1 MRHKDSLIDPV
12 SQLSVA
18 NARSKPTPS
27 VFVTKT
33 FLPPMAEY
41 VELVQGVWDRVQVTN
56 NGPLAQELERALLP
70 YHGTRHVLYAG
81 NGTITLQIA
90 LRALGITGEVVTT
103 PFSYVASTTSI
114 LWEHCVP
121 VFADI
126 APGGFNIDP
135 ASIEQRITPRTQAIL
150 ATHVYGIPCD
160 VDAIQAIADRHG
172 LKVIYD
178 AAHAFGT
185 QYRGRPLLSYG
196 DVSSCSFHATKIF
209 HTGEGGSLACNDQE
223 LYERMRLMR
232 SFGHVGDEHFI
243 PGINGKNSE
252 LHAAM
257 GIVVLRYMSA
267 ILARREHQWK
277 RYSVALSRAQVGQVN
292 VPVETE
298 YNHAYFPVVL
308 PSEEATL
315 ALISALA
322 EHGVVPRRYFFPAL
336 TTLPYVAQEGSCPVA
351 EDIAR
356 RVLCLPLYHDL
367 LDEQIDRIAQVVADV
382 AK

>member
-1 MRHKDSLIDPV
+1 
-12 SQLSVA
+12 
-18 NARSKPTPS
+18 
-27 VFVTKT
+27 
-33 FLPPMAEY
+33 
-41 VELVQGVWDRVQVTN
+41 VWDRCHVTN
-56 NGPLAQELERALLP
+56 NGPLAQELERSLLP
-70 YHGTRHVLYAG
+70 YHGTRHVLFAG

-114 LWEHCVP
+114 LWEHAVP

-126 APGGFNIDP
+126 APDGFNIDP

-185 QYRGRPLLSYG
+185 EYRGRPLLSYG

-209 HTGEGGSLACNDQE
+209 HTGEGGSLACNDPE

-232 SFGHVGDEHFI
+232 SFGHVGDEHFL

-257 GIVVLRYMSA
+257 GIVVLRYMIA
-267 ILARREHQWK
+267 ILTRREQQWK
-277 RYSVALSRAQVGQVN
+277 RYSAALAGSPVGQAT
-292 VPVETE
+292 VPEGTT

-308 PSEEATL
+308 PTEEATL
-315 ALISALA
+315 ALIEALA
-322 EHGVVPRRYFFPAL
+322 QHGVVPRRYFYPAL
-336 TTLPYVAQEGSCPVA
+336 TTLPYVAQAGRCPVA

-367 LDEQIDRIAQVVADV
+367 RDDQVNLISEVV
-382 AK
+382 TSVVG